1 MGRTGPC
8 SQCKRNRGRKRR
20 KPGDNRDL
28 IANLFNPVP
37 LPAREGLGVR
47 LSATTNTLVTS
58 SRKITSG
65 QNVHPDKL
73 EFAKQLRRKMTPAE
87 RRLWKA
93 LRRNA
98 LDGLH
103 FRRQQVIE
111 GYIADFYCDA
121 AKLAIELD
129 GAVHQ
134 EHCNMTNRAI
144 MRSQASECRFSEFQ
158 MRRCST
164 LSQSLSISDRR

>member
-1 MGRTGPC
+1 MRARHSHLRDRDAQHARLERGAAAQGMDASAGAGRSEPRH
-8 SQCKRNRGRKRR
+8 RNLQDGGADGSGRIRQ
-20 KPGDNRDL
+20 
-28 IANLFNPVP
+28 
-37 LPAREGLGVR
+37 
-47 LSATTNTLVTS
+47 TTT
-58 SRKITSG
+58 
-65 QNVHPDKL
+65 P
-73 EFAKQLRRKMTPAE
+73 RKMTPAE